1 MCLRHRAGVS
11 NRPDPHS
18 SPSRARD
25 AALARLKRS
34 TRIVLFSAIALAGA
48 FAGLAARSV
57 PGHHKTAARTV
68 TRTVRTTTQTP
79 TTDDA
84 PATTAAPAPPPPP
97 VVTQAPPVVSSGG
110 S

>member
-1 MCLRHRAGVS
+1 VS

-68 TRTVRTTTQTP
+68 TRTVRTTTQAA

-84 PATTAAPAPPPPP
+84 PATTSVAPAPPPPP